1 MEEKATSTVP
11 TNQED
16 EKKFAIA
23 AHYRD
28 PVNGALYVH
37 EDLDEVGKAWEDA
50 DRIPP
55 TIESITLGSVEAW
68 AAYVSRYGWKEST
81 FLTWDSRCLRAV
93 LNYHTKAKAGRASWV
108 ASYAFTET
116 EQFRR
121 WSRALDA
128 SRIDHQTFVELL
140 EDGLDDIV
148 EPEKLMVLDIVRTL
162 RVTSKSTGSTEIRR
176 DGTTAISFNQDAQ
189 VRGSASGQTELPS
202 NITVRVNV
210 FEGEDMD
217 PVDVDVRLRVEIDSE
232 GKVGF
237 RLSASDFEDVVTGIK
252 KELVVK
258 AELLL
263 DDYAGILKSR

>member
-11 TNQED
+11 TNQVD
-16 EKKFAIA
+16 EKKFAVA

-28 PVNGALYVH
+28 PLTGALYIH
-37 EDLDEVGKAWEDA
+37 EDLDEVRKAWDDA

-55 TIESITLGSVEAW
+55 VKESIMLGSVEAW
-68 AAYVSRYGWKEST
+68 AAYVSRYGIPKKT
-81 FLTWDSRCLRAV
+81 FMTWNDRGLEAT
-93 LNYHTKAKAGRASWV
+93 LNYHTKDDPGRASWV
-108 ASYAFTET
+108 VRYAFTVT
-116 EQFRR
+116 ERFRR
-121 WSRALDA
+121 WWNALDA

-140 EDGLDDIV
+140 EDGLDDIT
-148 EPEKLMVLDIVRTL
+148 EPEKLTVLDIVRTL
-162 RVTSKSTGSTEIRR
+162 RVTSKSAGSTEIRK
-176 DGTTAISFNQDAQ
+176 DGTTSISFNQDAH

-202 NITVRVNV
+202 NIRISVNV
-210 FEGEDMD
+210 FEGEDMA
-217 PVDVDVRLRVEIDSE
+217 PVDVDVRLRVGIDSE

-237 RLSASDFEDVVTGIK
+237 RLSAPDFEDVVTGIK